1 MLASS
6 TKSRAAAF
14 LFVLFSLLAHGQS
27 GSSGSITGVVTD
39 SSGAVVPNASVEAR
53 NPVSGFSRNVVTD
66 AAGKFSIPNVPLNP
80 YYVVR

>member
-14 LFVLFSLLAHGQS
+14 LFVLFSLLSHGPS